1 MSRASNTLKASD
13 ISTTPIKLKY
23 SSSYLSGDLPIYGIQ
38 GNNGING
45 STSPTGSVLQQTINY
60 RGIRQ
65 LYYQNYLTSSVLNSS
80 SYYDPNQQSTAC
92 SGSAEYEDR
101 YFPTASD
108 AQIYTI
114 AIPPLVFGEQI
125 SRNSLTLSPK
135 DQSSYRVIDDG
146 NGNLIDTINS
156 NTHVGN
162 VIYSQGLIIITNQQ
176 YTSSFGVSPIIIPS
190 VPPIGAQIWSSQNLD
205 VTTYRNGDIIPQVTD
220 ETDWINL
227 TTGAWCYY
235 NNNSANGEIYGKLYN
250 WYAVNDSRGLAPF
263 GWHIP
268 TYNET
273 FTLYTSL
280 GGNPGAGGKLKEAGT
295 SHWNSPNT
303 GADNSTGFTSLP
315 SGFRDRSDGSFNSLN
330 AQAQYWTADS
340 FNTTN
345 AIVYILNYYDSI
357 LFSSNNNKKYGFAV
371 RLIKD

>member
-1 MSRASNTLKASD
+1 MSALLKSA
-13 ISTTPIKLKY
+13 
-23 SSSYLSGDLPIYGIQ
+23 
-38 GNNGING
+38 
-45 STSPTGSVLQQTINY
+45 
-60 RGIRQ
+60 
-65 LYYQNYLTSSVLNSS
+65 

-92 SGSAEYEDR
+92 SGSSEYEDR
-101 YFPTASD
+101 FFPMESNSR
-108 AQIYTI
+108 IYTI
-114 AIPPLVFGEQI
+114 AIPPQVFGEQI

-146 NGNLIDTINS
+146 NGNLIDTVNS

-190 VPPIGAQIWSSQNLD
+190 VPPIGAQVWSSQNLD

-220 ETDWINL
+220 ATDWINL

-235 NNNSANGEIYGKLYN
+235 NNDSANGAIYGKLYN

-268 TYNET
+268 TPSEVT
-273 FTLYTSL
+273 TLSTSL
-280 GGNPGAGGKLKEAGT
+280 GGSSVAGGKMKSITL
-295 SHWNSPNT
+295 WNSPNT
-303 GADNSTGFTSLP
+303 GADNSSGFTGLP
-315 SGFRDRSDGSFNSLN
+315 AGYRAVGDGSFNLLYT
-330 AQAQYWTADS
+330 QGQFWTS
-340 FNTTN
+340 VGFNPTN
-345 AIVYILNYYDSI
+345 ANVYVLNYNSAT
-357 LFSSNNNKKYGFAV
+357 LATSTNNKIYGFSV